1 MVMLTIGAFSR
12 LAAVS
17 IKTLRYY
24 DRAGVFRPAH
34 VDPRSGYRYYK
45 TDQLATLRELR
56 LLREL
61 GCSVANL
68 RTWTADHRDA
78 DRRTALLLRLR
89 GTIYHRLGDDF
100 QRLVTIDRW
109 IRQRVA
115 TPGESREDPI
125 PMERRIPNCPAYT
138 LRDRVRVADAAV
150 YRMFEAAERTVARQ
164 HARTARPPFL
174 LLHDDV
180 YRRKNADVEVCIP
193 IHPAAL
199 TAIEGRTVE
208 ELPRAACLKFSGSYH
223 RAPAA
228 YRTIKQWLRI
238 GGTRS
243 GGPLRESYIRFGA
256 DQRGYVLPEHFI
268 AATIGEYRTELQV
281 PLAMV

>member
-100 QRLVTIDRW
+100 QRLVAIDRW

-115 TPGESREDPI
+115 TPGESREDSI
-125 PMERRIPNCPAYT
+125 PTERRIPTVPHIHCAIELEWPMPRFT
-138 LRDRVRVADAAV
+138 GCLKPLS
-150 YRMFEAAERTVARQ
+150 ER
-164 HARTARPPFL
+164 L
-174 LLHDDV
+174 LGNMRALHD
-180 YRRKNADVEVCIP
+180 R
-193 IHPAAL
+193 
-199 TAIEGRTVE
+199 
-208 ELPRAACLKFSGSYH
+208 
-223 RAPAA
+223 
-228 YRTIKQWLRI
+228 
-238 GGTRS
+238 
-243 GGPLRESYIRFGA
+243 
-256 DQRGYVLPEHFI
+256 HFFCCTMTSI
-268 AATIGEYRTELQV
+268 AARMPTWKSAYPSIR
-281 PLAMV
+281 PH